1 METVLQIKIL
11 KDNINRN
18 DINIKNLLKVCMKT
32 NET

>member
-18 DINIKNLLKVCMKT
+18 DINIKNLLKVYMKT